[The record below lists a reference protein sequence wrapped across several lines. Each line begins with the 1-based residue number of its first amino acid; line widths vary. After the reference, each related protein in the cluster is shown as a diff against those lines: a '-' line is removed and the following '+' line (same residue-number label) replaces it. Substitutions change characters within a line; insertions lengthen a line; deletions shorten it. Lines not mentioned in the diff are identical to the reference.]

1 MIEAGHS
8 PASTETLP
16 LNLCEIYKVK
26 EPKQE
31 RSLRSMMKRIFYIIT
46 IFALTVN
53 ATALAA
59 KRYTIDAVR
68 IHAAID
74 STGGVWINESRTYT
88 FKGRYSFATY
98 ELQLQGIPEISHIEV
113 SESGAKY
120 AEVNSEGDGRPG
132 TFFIERK
139 QNTLFM
145 RWNYEARDET
155 RTFDLRFYLRG
166 VAVAHADVAEF
177 YYKFI
182 GTGWDR
188 GTASVEVTA
197 QLPGAVP
204 VEDIKVWAHGPLHG
218 TCAITGPGQARFNV
232 APLPAKTF
240 WEGRIV
246 FPKEFLPAAFS
257 RTQRTVLP
265 TILAEERAWAEEAN
279 RTRADAARKFEA
291 QQAWQ
296 EQNLPW
302 LIAANLG
309 GVLLIF
315 YLYNRHGRSLVE
327 AHRRLEMS
335 PPQDMPPALANYYYT
350 GSQLSAGALVAT
362 LLDLARRGIITIRE
376 ESHEK
381 GFLGW
386 HWTKQ
391 EYVIHFETDRINDN
405 RSKLLAHELELLRF
419 LQNDIA
425 QGAARIPFSAIPK
438 SRGKFMKWF
447 QQWRKGIKAMVADQ
461 PYFDPESVRAAL
473 RGSLAMLALIG
484 LGILAV
490 VKMGKTGI
498 PFIISG
504 VALAALSF
512 VILRYSKE
520 TAAQR
525 GRLLG
530 FRDFIKRV
538 SKNQD
543 GGNFSLQTLEPAL
556 IYAMAVDFPSHAL
569 KKLLQNVEQY
579 LGTVN
584 YPWYVSQH
592 RAHGNFA
599 EAMSG
604 MMTAASTTLSSAS
617 GAGGGASSGGGGGA
631 GGSGGSAG

>member
-1 MIEAGHS
+1 
-8 PASTETLP
+8 
-16 LNLCEIYKVK
+16 
-26 EPKQE
+26 
-31 RSLRSMMKRIFYIIT
+31 MMKRILFVIT
-46 IFALTVN
+46 IVTLMMN
-53 ATALAA
+53 ANALAD

-88 FKGRYSFATY
+88 FKGKFSFATY
-98 ELQLQGIPEISHIEV
+98 ELSLQGIPEISNIAV
-113 SESGAKY
+113 SEDGTQYSESNSGD
-120 AEVNSEGDGRPG
+120 EERPG

-139 QNTLFM
+139 QGTLLIH
-145 RWNYEARDET
+145 WNYEARDET
-155 RTFDLRFYLRG
+155 RTFNLRFYLKG

-177 YYKFI
+177 YYKFV

-188 GTASVEVTA
+188 QTANVEVTA

-204 VEDIKVWAHGPLHG
+204 INDIKVWAHGPLHG
-218 TCAITGPGQARFNV
+218 TCEITGLGLARFDIS
-232 APLPAKTF
+232 PLPAKTF

-257 RTQRTVLP
+257 RTERTALP

-279 RTRADAARKFEA
+279 RRRTDAASKLEA
-291 QQAWQ
+291 QKAWR
-296 EQNLPW
+296 EQNLSW
-302 LIAANLG
+302 LIAANIA
-309 GVLLIF
+309 GVMLLF
-315 YLYNRHGRSLVE
+315 YLYNRHGRSLVG

-335 PPQDMPPALANYYYT
+335 PPQDMPPALANFYYA
-350 GSQLSAGALVAT
+350 GSQLSAGALAAT

-376 ESHEK
+376 ENQEK
-381 GFLGW
+381 GFFGW
-386 HWTKQ
+386 RWKKQ
-391 EYVIHFETDRINDN
+391 EYLIHFETDKINDN
-405 RSKLLAHELELLRF
+405 RSRLQAHELELLRF
-419 LQNDIA
+419 LQDEIA

-438 SRGKFMKWF
+438 SRRKFLKWF
-447 QQWRKGIKAMVADQ
+447 QQWRKRIKAMVADQ
-461 PYFDPESVRAAL
+461 QYFDPESVRAAI
-473 RGSLAMLALIG
+473 RGSLAMLVLAGIG
-484 LGILAV
+484 VFAV
-490 VKMGKTGI
+490 FKMGNAGI
-498 PFIISG
+498 PFILSG
-504 VALAALSF
+504 VALAALAF

-530 FRDFIKRV
+530 FRDFMKRV
-538 SKNQD
+538 SKNQSSV
-543 GGNFSLQTLEPAL
+543 NFNLQTLEPAL

-592 RAHGNFA
+592 RTHGSFA
-599 EAMSG
+599 EGMSS
-604 MMTAASTTLSSAS
+604 MMAAASTTLSSAS

-631 GGSGGSAG
+631 GGSGGGAG

>member
-1 MIEAGHS
+1 
-8 PASTETLP
+8 
-16 LNLCEIYKVK
+16 
-26 EPKQE
+26 
-31 RSLRSMMKRIFYIIT
+31 MMKRILLFIT
-46 IFALTVN
+46 VAALLAN
-53 ATALAA
+53 AAALAD

-68 IHAAID
+68 IHAHID

-88 FKGRYSFATY
+88 FKGKFAFATY
-98 ELQLQGIPEISHIEV
+98 ELSLQGIPEISNFEV
-113 SESGAKY
+113 SEGGMKY
-120 AEVNSEGDGRPG
+120 SEINSKDEERPG

-139 QNTLFM
+139 PDVLLI

-188 GTASVEVTA
+188 QTAKVEVTA

-204 VEDIKVWAHGPLHG
+204 IADIKIWTHGPLHG
-218 TCAITGPGQARFNV
+218 SCAITGPGLTRFDV
-232 APLPAKTF
+232 APLPRKTF

-246 FPKEFLPAAFS
+246 FPKQFLPAAFS
-257 RTQRTVLP
+257 RTERTVLP
-265 TILAEERAWAEEAN
+265 TILAEERAWAEDAN
-279 RTRADAARKFEA
+279 RARESAVHKLEA
-291 QQAWQ
+291 QKAWR

-302 LIAANLG
+302 LIAANIG
-309 GVLLIF
+309 GVMLLF
-315 YLYNRHGRSLVE
+315 YLYNRFGRSLIN
-327 AHRRLEMS
+327 ANRRLEMS
-335 PPQDMPPALANYYYT
+335 PPQDIPPALANYYYA
-350 GSQLSAGALVAT
+350 GSQLSAGALVST
-362 LLDLARRGIITIRE
+362 LLDLARRGIIMIQE
-376 ESHEK
+376 ENDEK

-386 HWTKQ
+386 RWKKQ
-391 EYVIHFETDRINDN
+391 EYVIQFETDKINDN
-405 RSKLLAHELELLRF
+405 RSRLRAHELELLHF
-419 LQNDIA
+419 LKDEIA
-425 QGAARIPFSAIPK
+425 QGAASIPFSAIPK
-438 SRGKFMKWF
+438 SRRKFLKWF
-447 QQWRKGIKAMVADQ
+447 QQWRKRIKAMVADQ
-461 PYFDPESVRAAL
+461 RYFDPESVRAAI
-473 RGSLAMLALIG
+473 RCSLGMLVLVG

-490 VKMGKTGI
+490 VKMGNTGI

-504 VALAALSF
+504 AALAALSF
-512 VILRYSKE
+512 AILRYSQE
-520 TAAQR
+520 TATQR

-530 FRDFIKRV
+530 FRDFMKRA
-538 SKNQD
+538 SKNQ
-543 GGNFSLQTLEPAL
+543 GSGNFNLQTLEPAL

-584 YPWYVSQH
+584 YPWYVSQQ
-592 RAHGNFA
+592 RTHGSFA
-599 EAMSG
+599 EGMSS